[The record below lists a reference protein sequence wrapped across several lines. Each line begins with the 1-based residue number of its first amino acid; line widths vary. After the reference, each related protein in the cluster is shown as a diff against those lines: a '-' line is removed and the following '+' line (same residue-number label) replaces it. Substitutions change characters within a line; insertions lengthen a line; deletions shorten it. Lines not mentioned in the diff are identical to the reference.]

1 MATMTEQAVGKDQ
14 GLKLEMTRVIKAS
27 RQRVFDAWTRP
38 EFIRQWFGPE
48 VKKCT
53 LAETDPRVGGAYTLE
68 LRGEPC
74 EGESVE
80 SGDSVDS
87 GDSIKGGIDMSRTSR
102 ASGRYIKVDP
112 FDLLQFT
119 WKGDWEPDGPETLVT
134 VALRDVEGGTEIK
147 LTHERFAT
155 DASRDAHQHGWAESM
170 DKLVRF
176 LEK

>member
-1 MATMTEQAVGKDQ
+1 MATMTEQAVSKDQ

-27 RQRVFDAWTRP
+27 KQRVFDAWTRP
-38 EFIRQWFGPE
+38 EFVRQWFGPE
-48 VKKCT
+48 GKACS
-53 LAETDPRVGGAYTLE
+53 LAETDPRIGGAYTLE

-74 EGESVE
+74 GAVE
-80 SGDSVDS
+80 
-87 GDSIKGGIDMSRTSR
+87 GGIDMSRTSR
-102 ASGRYIKVDP
+102 ATGRYIKIDP

-119 WKGDWEPDGPETLVT
+119 WKGDWEPDGLETLVT

-155 DASRDAHQHGWAESM
+155 ESSRDAHQHGWAGSM